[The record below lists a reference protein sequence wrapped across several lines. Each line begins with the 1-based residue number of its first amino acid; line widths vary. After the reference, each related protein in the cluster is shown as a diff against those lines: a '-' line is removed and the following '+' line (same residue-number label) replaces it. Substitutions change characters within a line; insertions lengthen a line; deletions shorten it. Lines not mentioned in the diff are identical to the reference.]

1 MLANCWWK
9 ITIPNMLTF
18 KAEIRKNEMKV
29 GGTFNVKIR
38 VTYNREVKRLAT
50 HIFVRTEDLTKDF
63 KLKNPK
69 YIKEADKL
77 VRYYEELCMGLPL
90 EASNL
95 TLSDVLDYIQKEKEK
110 NTPIDF
116 IQFCKDWLTT
126 TEVKGKRNYQTT
138 LNTFIAFLGKDKL
151 NTNQVTKLLMME
163 FMEYLHKKRAKQ
175 VAELQRK
182 GKRIPSNRMV
192 SLYMGSIR
200 HLFNEAKK
208 KYNKKEKNLI
218 LIPNSPFMEL
228 EIPKQ
233 EATRKRAIS
242 ADIIKKLWKL
252 PYKDMKKG
260 YKATCRYNLAKDCF
274 ILSFCLM
281 GINSA
286 DLYNATE
293 MANNTITY
301 NRTKTKDRRLDKAQM
316 KVDIPRLILPLVE
329 KYKDKTGKRLFNFY
343 QYYADEKDFNKA
355 INYGLKEICT
365 ILEIDDL
372 EYYAAR
378 HSWATIALNKAGID
392 KYIVHAALNHI
403 DDAMKVTDIYIE
415 RDFVNEN
422 KANTKVVK
430 YVFGK

>member
-1 MLANCWWK
+1 
-9 ITIPNMLTF
+9 MLTF

-95 TLSDVLDYIQKEKEK
+95 TLNDVLDYIQKEKEK

-175 VAELQRK
+175 VATEWC
-182 GKRIPSNRMV
+182 
-192 SLYMGSIR
+192 LYTWEASGIYSMKPRRSI
-200 HLFNEAKK
+200 
-208 KYNKKEKNLI
+208 
-218 LIPNSPFMEL
+218 M
-228 EIPKQ
+228 
-233 EATRKRAIS
+233 T
-242 ADIIKKLWKL
+242 
-252 PYKDMKKG
+252 M
-260 YKATCRYNLAKDCF
+260 
-274 ILSFCLM
+274 
-281 GINSA
+281 
-286 DLYNATE
+286 
-293 MANNTITY
+293 
-301 NRTKTKDRRLDKAQM
+301 
-316 KVDIPRLILPLVE
+316 
-329 KYKDKTGKRLFNFY
+329 TGMS
-343 QYYADEKDFNKA
+343 
-355 INYGLKEICT
+355 
-365 ILEIDDL
+365 L
-372 EYYAAR
+372 EYLIHLLRIWRYQSKKQLGR
-378 HSWATIALNKAGID
+378 EH
-392 KYIVHAALNHI
+392 YQ
-403 DDAMKVTDIYIE
+403 
-415 RDFVNEN
+415 
-422 KANTKVVK
+422 
-430 YVFGK
+430 